1 MPMISGIGF
10 FYGYLFIIKEEKFCF
25 FCFFIMESGPESVSS
40 NNQSSVSSFISAQG
54 ASVSE
59 TKAATKTQE
68 TNATKAS
75 VSRWNFLASARSA
88 LVSLRDAIADKLSA
102 LTGSASKLEASA
114 PTATVNSANTYD
126 DAKRNFDQ
134 AKAGLQSAN
143 TLEDYESNMA
153 KLTTAL
159 QDMERLVG
167 SDPSHQAEINNIK
180 TALQA
185 EQEVI
190 NKLNQ
195 LVTIKNQNQ
204 TLIDAL
210 TTTDSPDQLP
220 AINSQLEINK
230 NVAEGVI
237 KDLQAQQPSLPSNYN
252 TVLTDAGNVITTSS
266 EKGRKLATALQT
278 IADAGNQSQAAVLQA
293 QQNNSPDNIAAS
305 QQIIDAAQ
313 AKITQLKQDNPEID
327 SSPIVVKA
335 EAQVTQAGKDIQ
347 TIKPSGSDIPIVGPS
362 GSSASAGS
370 AAGALKTSNT
380 SGRVSLLLD
389 DVDNETASIAMQ
401 GFRSMIEQFN
411 VNNPATAKEL
421 QAMNN
426 QLETMSEQIAG
437 AEGGLPAEIQ
447 AIKEA
452 LAQALKQPAADGL
465 ATALGQVAFA
475 AAKVGGGSAGTA
487 GTIQTNV
494 KQLYNAA
501 FASPSSSSYASVLS
515 EGYAAYKTLNSLYSE
530 SRSGVQSAINQTA
543 NPALSRTVSRSGIE
557 SQGRSTDTSRRAAEA
572 IVRDSRTLGD
582 VYSRLQ
588 VLDSLMG
595 AVASN
600 PQANQEEIMQKLTA
614 SISKAPQFGYPAV
627 QNSSDSLQKFAA
639 QLEKEFIAGEQNLAE
654 ARENAFRKQPAF
666 IQQVLVNIASL
677 FSGYLS

>member
-1 MPMISGIGF
+1 MAIYNKRRKVLF
-10 FYGYLFIIKEEKFCF
+10 FV
-25 FCFFIMESGPESVSS
+25 FFIMESGPESVSS
-40 NNQSSVSSFISAQG
+40 NNQNSVSSFISAQG

-59 TKAATKTQE
+59 TKASTKTQE
-68 TNATKAS
+68 TNATKSSS
-75 VSRWNFLASARSA
+75 VSRWNFLASAKSA
-88 LVSLRDAIADKLSA
+88 LVSLRDAIVDKLSV
-102 LTGSASKLEASA
+102 LTGSVSKLEASA
-114 PTATVNSANTYD
+114 PTATVNSASTYD
-126 DAKRNFDQ
+126 EAKGNFDQ
-134 AKAGLQSAN
+134 AKTGLESAN
-143 TLEDYESNMA
+143 TLADYETNMA
-153 KLTTAL
+153 NLTTAL
-159 QDMERLVG
+159 QDMERL
-167 SDPSHQAEINNIK
+167 DTNQSHQADIDNIK
-180 TALQA
+180 QALQ
-185 EQEVI
+185 EKQEVI
-190 NKLNQ
+190 DKLNQ
-195 LVTIKNQNQ
+195 LVTIKNQNN

-210 TTTDSPDQLP
+210 KTTDSVDQLP

-230 NVAEGVI
+230 NIADGVI
-237 KDLQAQQPSLPSNYN
+237 KDLQAQNLTNY
-252 TVLTDAGNVITTSS
+252 TAVLTDAERVITDSS
-266 EKGRKLATALQT
+266 NAGKKLANALQT
-278 IADAGNQSQAAVLQA
+278 IVDAGNQSQAAVLQA

-305 QQIIDAAQ
+305 KQIIDESK
-313 AKITQLKQDNPEID
+313 AKIEQLKQENPDIA
-327 SSPIVVKA
+327 SSPIVAKA
-335 EAQVTQAGKDIQ
+335 EAQVTQAEQDIQ
-347 TIKPSGSDIPIVGPS
+347 NIKPSGSDIPIVGPS
-362 GSSASAGS
+362 GSSVSAGS

-380 SGRVSLLLD
+380 SSGRISLLLD
-389 DVDNETASIAMQ
+389 DVDNEMASIAMQ

-421 QAMNN
+421 QAMSS
-426 QLETMSEQIAG
+426 QLETLSEQIAG

-452 LAQALKQPAADGL
+452 LAQALKQPTTDGL

-494 KQLYNAA
+494 KRLYNAA
-501 FASPSSSSYASVLS
+501 FASSSSSSYASVLS

-530 SRSGVQSAINQTA
+530 SRTGVQSAINQTA

-614 SISKAPQFGYPAV
+614 SITKAPQFGYPAV

-639 QLEKEFIAGEQNLAE
+639 QLEKEFVDGEQNLAE

>member
-1 MPMISGIGF
+1 
-10 FYGYLFIIKEEKFCF
+10 
-25 FCFFIMESGPESVSS
+25 MESGPESVSS

-59 TKAATKTQE
+59 TKASTKTQE
-68 TNATKAS
+68 TNAAKSS
-75 VSRWNFLASARSA
+75 VSRWNFLASAKSA
-88 LVSLRDAIADKLSA
+88 LVSLRDAIADKLSS
-102 LTGSASKLEASA
+102 LTRSASKLEASA
-114 PTATVNSANTYD
+114 PTVTVNSASTYD
-126 DAKRNFDQ
+126 DAKSNFEQ
-134 AKAGLQSAN
+134 AKTGLGSAT
-143 TLEDYESNMA
+143 TLEGYATNMA
-153 KLTTAL
+153 NLTTAL
-159 QDMERLVG
+159 QDMERL
-167 SDPSHQAEINNIK
+167 DATDQAHQDEINAIK
-180 TALQA
+180 QALQ
-185 EQEVI
+185 EKQEVI

-195 LVTIKNQNQ
+195 LVTIKNQNN

-210 TTTDSPDQLP
+210 KTTDSADQLP

-230 NVAEGVI
+230 NVADGVI
-237 KDLQAQQPSLPSNYN
+237 KELQAQQPSLTNYDA
-252 TVLTDAGNVITTSS
+252 VLTDARNVITDSS
-266 EKGRKLATALQT
+266 DKGKKLATALQT

-313 AKITQLKQDNPEID
+313 EKIAQLKQEHSDIAQ
-327 SSPIVVKA
+327 SPIVVKA
-335 EAQVTQAGKDIQ
+335 EAQVTKAGKDIQ

-494 KQLYNAA
+494 KRLYNAA
-501 FASPSSSSYASVLS
+501 FASPSSSSYASALS
-515 EGYAAYKTLNSLYSE
+515 EGYSAYKTLNSLYSE

-582 VYSRLQ
+582 VFSRLQ

-639 QLEKEFIAGEQNLAE
+639 QLEKEFVDGEQNLAE

>member
-59 TKAATKTQE
+59 TKASTKTQE
-68 TNATKAS
+68 TNAAKSS
-75 VSRWNFLASARSA
+75 VSRWNFLASAKSA
-88 LVSLRDAIADKLSA
+88 LVSLRDAIADKLSS
-102 LTGSASKLEASA
+102 LTRSASKLEASA
-114 PTATVNSANTYD
+114 PTTTVSSASSYD
-126 DAKRNFDQ
+126 DAKSNFDQ
-134 AKAGLQSAN
+134 AKNGLQSAT
-143 TLEDYESNMA
+143 TLAGYETNMA
-153 KLTTAL
+153 NLTTAL
-159 QDMERLVG
+159 QDMERLA
-167 SDPSHQAEINNIK
+167 STDDHRTAINNIK
-180 TALQA
+180 TALQTN
-185 EQEVI
+185 QEVI

-195 LVTIKNQNQ
+195 LVTIENQNQ

-210 TTTDSPDQLP
+210 KTTDSADQLP

-230 NVAEGVI
+230 NVADGVI
-237 KDLQAQQPSLPSNYN
+237 KELQQSLPNYN

-313 AKITQLKQDNPEID
+313 AKITQLKQENPEIA

-335 EAQVTQAGKDIQ
+335 EAQVTQAEQDIQ

-494 KQLYNAA
+494 KRLYNAA

-515 EGYAAYKTLNSLYSE
+515 EGYSAYKTLNSLYSE

>member
-1 MPMISGIGF
+1 
-10 FYGYLFIIKEEKFCF
+10 
-25 FCFFIMESGPESVSS
+25 MESGPESVSS

-59 TKAATKTQE
+59 TKASTKTQE
-68 TNATKAS
+68 TNAAKSS
-75 VSRWNFLASARSA
+75 VSRWNFLASAKSA
-88 LVSLRDAIADKLSA
+88 LVSLRDAIADKLSS
-102 LTGSASKLEASA
+102 LTRSASKLEASA
-114 PTATVNSANTYD
+114 PSATVNSASTYD
-126 DAKRNFDQ
+126 DAKINFDQ
-134 AKAGLQSAN
+134 AKAGLENAN
-143 TLEDYESNMA
+143 TLEGYESNMA

-159 QDMERLVG
+159 QDMERLDTD
-167 SDPSHQAEINNIK
+167 SSHQADIAHIK
-180 TALQA
+180 AALQA
-185 EQEVI
+185 KQDVI
-190 NKLNQ
+190 DKLNQ

-210 TTTDSPDQLP
+210 KTTDSADQLP

-230 NVAEGVI
+230 NVADGVI
-237 KDLQAQQPSLPSNYN
+237 KDLQAQQNLPSNYN

-305 QQIIDAAQ
+305 QQIIDASQ
-313 AKITQLKQDNPEID
+313 AKIEQLKQENPDITK
-327 SSPIVVKA
+327 SPIVAKA
-335 EAQVTQAGKDIQ
+335 QDQVTQAEQDIKD
-347 TIKPSGSDIPIVGPS
+347 IKPSGSDIPIVGPS

-494 KQLYNAA
+494 KRLYNAA
-501 FASPSSSSYASVLS
+501 FASPSSGSYASALS

-572 IVRDSRTLGD
+572 IVRDSQTLGD

>member
-59 TKAATKTQE
+59 TKASTKTQE
-68 TNATKAS
+68 TNAAKSS
-75 VSRWNFLASARSA
+75 VSRWNFLASAKSA
-88 LVSLRDAIADKLSA
+88 LVSLRDAIADKLSS

-114 PTATVNSANTYD
+114 PTVTVKSANTYD
-126 DAKRNFDQ
+126 EAKNNFDQ

-143 TLEDYESNMA
+143 TLADYATNMA
-153 KLTTAL
+153 NLTAAL
-159 QDMERLVG
+159 QDMERL
-167 SDPSHQAEINNIK
+167 DTNQAHQTDIANIK

-185 EQEVI
+185 NQEVI

-195 LVTIKNQNQ
+195 LVTIENQNQ

-210 TTTDSPDQLP
+210 KTTDSADQLP

-230 NVAEGVI
+230 NVADGVI
-237 KDLQAQQPSLPSNYN
+237 KELQQSLQQSSPNYDA
-252 TVLTDAGNVITTSS
+252 VLTNAGSVITTSS
-266 EKGRKLATALQT
+266 DNGRKLATDLQT

-313 AKITQLKQDNPEID
+313 AKITQLKQENPEIA
-327 SSPIVVKA
+327 SSPIVAKA

-452 LAQALKQPAADGL
+452 LAQALKQPEADGL

-494 KQLYNAA
+494 KRLYNAA

>member
-1 MPMISGIGF
+1 
-10 FYGYLFIIKEEKFCF
+10 
-25 FCFFIMESGPESVSS
+25 MESGPESVSS

-59 TKAATKTQE
+59 TKASTKTQE
-68 TNATKAS
+68 TNAAKSS
-75 VSRWNFLASARSA
+75 VSRWNFLASAKSA
-88 LVSLRDAIADKLSA
+88 LVSLRDAIADKLSS
-102 LTGSASKLEASA
+102 LTRSASKLEASA
-114 PTATVNSANTYD
+114 PTTTVSSASSYD
-126 DAKRNFDQ
+126 DAKSNFDQ
-134 AKAGLQSAN
+134 AKAGLESAN
-143 TLEDYESNMA
+143 TLADYETNMA
-153 KLTTAL
+153 NLTAAL
-159 QDMERLVG
+159 QDMERLG
-167 SDPSHQAEINNIK
+167 TTDPSHQTEIANIK
-180 TALQA
+180 QALQDKKD
-185 EQEVI
+185 VI
-190 NKLNQ
+190 DKLNQ

-210 TTTDSPDQLP
+210 TTTDSADQLP

-230 NVAEGVI
+230 NVADGVI
-237 KDLQAQQPSLPSNYN
+237 KDLKAQNLPNYDA
-252 TVLTDAGNVITTSS
+252 VLTNAESVITASS

-278 IADAGNQSQAAVLQA
+278 IADVGNQSQAAVLQA

-305 QQIIDAAQ
+305 KEIIDAAK
-313 AKITQLKQDNPEID
+313 AKIAQLKQENPDIS
-327 SSPIVVKA
+327 SSPIVAKA
-335 EAQVTQAGKDIQ
+335 EAQVTQAEQDIQ
-347 TIKPSGSDIPIVGPS
+347 NIKPSGSDIPIVGPS
-362 GSSASAGS
+362 GSAASAGS

-494 KQLYNAA
+494 KRLYNAA

-515 EGYAAYKTLNSLYSE
+515 DGYAAYKTLNSLYSE

>member
-59 TKAATKTQE
+59 TKASTKTQE
-68 TNATKAS
+68 TNAAKSS
-75 VSRWNFLASARSA
+75 VSRWNFLASAKSA
-88 LVSLRDAIADKLSA
+88 LVSLRDAIADKLSS

-114 PTATVNSANTYD
+114 PTVTVKSANTYD
-126 DAKRNFDQ
+126 EAKNNFDQ

-143 TLEDYESNMA
+143 TLADYATNMA
-153 KLTTAL
+153 NLTAAL
-159 QDMERLVG
+159 QDMERL
-167 SDPSHQAEINNIK
+167 DTNQAHQTDIANIK

-185 EQEVI
+185 NQEVI

-195 LVTIKNQNQ
+195 LVTIENQNQ

-210 TTTDSPDQLP
+210 KTTDSADQLP

-230 NVAEGVI
+230 NVADGVI
-237 KDLQAQQPSLPSNYN
+237 KELQQSLQQSSPNYDA
-252 TVLTDAGNVITTSS
+252 VLTNAGSVITTSS
-266 EKGRKLATALQT
+266 NDGRKLANALQT

-313 AKITQLKQDNPEID
+313 AKITQLKQENPEIA
-327 SSPIVVKA
+327 SSPIVAKA

-494 KQLYNAA
+494 KRLYNAA

-639 QLEKEFIAGEQNLAE
+639 QLEKEFMDGEQSLAE

>member
-1 MPMISGIGF
+1 
-10 FYGYLFIIKEEKFCF
+10 
-25 FCFFIMESGPESVSS
+25 MESGPESVSS
-40 NNQSSVSSFISAQG
+40 NNQNSVSSFISAQG

-59 TKAATKTQE
+59 TKASTKTQE
-68 TNATKAS
+68 TNATKSSS
-75 VSRWNFLASARSA
+75 VSRWNFLASAKSA
-88 LVSLRDAIADKLSA
+88 LVSLRDAIVDKLSV
-102 LTGSASKLEASA
+102 LTGSVSKLEASA
-114 PTATVNSANTYD
+114 PTATVNSASTYD
-126 DAKRNFDQ
+126 EAKRNFDQ
-134 AKAGLQSAN
+134 AKTGLESAN
-143 TLEDYESNMA
+143 TLADYETNMA
-153 KLTTAL
+153 NLTTAL
-159 QDMERLVG
+159 QDMERLG
-167 SDPSHQAEINNIK
+167 TDPSHQTEIDNIK
-180 TALQA
+180 QALQA
-185 EQEVI
+185 NQEVI

-195 LVTIKNQNQ
+195 LVTIKNQNN

-210 TTTDSPDQLP
+210 KTTDSVDQLP

-230 NVAEGVI
+230 NIADGVI
-237 KDLQAQQPSLPSNYN
+237 KDLQAQPNLTNYN
-252 TVLTDAGNVITTSS
+252 AVLTDAESVITDSS
-266 EKGRKLATALQT
+266 NAGKKLANALQT
-278 IADAGNQSQAAVLQA
+278 IVDAGNQSQAAVLQA

-305 QQIIDAAQ
+305 KQIIDESK
-313 AKITQLKQDNPEID
+313 AKIEQLKQENPDIA
-327 SSPIVVKA
+327 SSPIVAKA
-335 EAQVTQAGKDIQ
+335 EAQVTQAEQDIQ
-347 TIKPSGSDIPIVGPS
+347 NIKPSGSDIPIVGPS
-362 GSSASAGS
+362 GSSVSAGS

-380 SGRVSLLLD
+380 SSGRISLLLD
-389 DVDNETASIAMQ
+389 DVDNEMASIAMQ

-421 QAMNN
+421 QAMSN
-426 QLETMSEQIAG
+426 QLETLSEQIAG

-452 LAQALKQPAADGL
+452 LAQALKQPTTDGL

-494 KQLYNAA
+494 KRLYNAA
-501 FASPSSSSYASVLS
+501 FASSSSSSYASVLS

-530 SRSGVQSAINQTA
+530 SRTGVQSAINQTA

-614 SISKAPQFGYPAV
+614 SITKAPQFGYPAV

-639 QLEKEFIAGEQNLAE
+639 QLEKEFVDGEQNLAE

>member
-59 TKAATKTQE
+59 TKASTKTQE
-68 TNATKAS
+68 TNAAKSS
-75 VSRWNFLASARSA
+75 VSRWNFLASAKSA
-88 LVSLRDAIADKLSA
+88 LVSLRDAIADKLSS

-114 PTATVNSANTYD
+114 PTVTVKSANTYD
-126 DAKRNFDQ
+126 EAKNNFDQ

-143 TLEDYESNMA
+143 TLADYATNMA
-153 KLTTAL
+153 NLTAAL
-159 QDMERLVG
+159 QDMERL
-167 SDPSHQAEINNIK
+167 DTNQAHQTDIANIK

-185 EQEVI
+185 NQEVI

-195 LVTIKNQNQ
+195 LVTIENQNQ

-210 TTTDSPDQLP
+210 KTTDSADQLP

-230 NVAEGVI
+230 NVADGVI
-237 KDLQAQQPSLPSNYN
+237 KELQQSLQQSSPNYDA
-252 TVLTDAGNVITTSS
+252 VLTNAGSVITTSS
-266 EKGRKLATALQT
+266 DNGRKLATALQT

-313 AKITQLKQDNPEID
+313 AKITQLKQENPEIA
-327 SSPIVVKA
+327 SSPIVAKA

-452 LAQALKQPAADGL
+452 LAQALKQPEADGL

-494 KQLYNAA
+494 KRLYNAA

-639 QLEKEFIAGEQNLAE
+639 QLEKEFMDGEQSLAE

>member
-59 TKAATKTQE
+59 TKASTKTQE
-68 TNATKAS
+68 TNAAKSS
-75 VSRWNFLASARSA
+75 VSRWNFLASAKSA
-88 LVSLRDAIADKLSA
+88 LISLRDAIADKLSS

-114 PTATVNSANTYD
+114 PTTTVSSASSYD
-126 DAKRNFDQ
+126 DAKSNFDQ

-143 TLEDYESNMA
+143 TLADYESNMA

-159 QDMERLVG
+159 QDMERLA
-167 SDPSHQAEINNIK
+167 STDDHRTAINNIK
-180 TALQA
+180 TALQTN
-185 EQEVI
+185 QEVI

-195 LVTIKNQNQ
+195 LVTIENQNQ

-210 TTTDSPDQLP
+210 TTTDSADQLP

-237 KDLQAQQPSLPSNYN
+237 KELQAQQPSLPSNYN

-305 QQIIDAAQ
+305 QQIINESK
-313 AKITQLKQDNPEID
+313 AKIEQLKQENPDIAQ
-327 SSPIVVKA
+327 SPIVAKA
-335 EAQVTQAGKDIQ
+335 QAQVTQAGEDIKD
-347 TIKPSGSDIPIVGPS
+347 IKPSGSDIPIVGPS

-494 KQLYNAA
+494 KRLYNAA
-501 FASPSSSSYASVLS
+501 FASPSSGSYASVLS

-639 QLEKEFIAGEQNLAE
+639 QLEKEFMDGEQNLAE

>member
-1 MPMISGIGF
+1 MISGIGF

-59 TKAATKTQE
+59 TKASTKTQE
-68 TNATKAS
+68 TNAAKSS
-75 VSRWNFLASARSA
+75 VSRWNFLASAKSA
-88 LVSLRDAIADKLSA
+88 LVSLRDAIADKLSS
-102 LTGSASKLEASA
+102 LTRSASKLEASA
-114 PTATVNSANTYD
+114 PSATVSSASTYD
-126 DAKRNFDQ
+126 DAKINFDQ

-143 TLEDYESNMA
+143 TLEGYETNMA
-153 KLTTAL
+153 NLTTAL
-159 QDMERLVG
+159 QDMERL
-167 SDPSHQAEINNIK
+167 DTDQSHQPEIANIK
-180 TALQA
+180 QALQDKKD
-185 EQEVI
+185 VI
-190 NKLNQ
+190 DKLNQ
-195 LVTIKNQNQ
+195 LVTIKNQNN

-210 TTTDSPDQLP
+210 KTTDSADQLP

-230 NVAEGVI
+230 NVAAGVI
-237 KDLQAQQPSLPSNYN
+237 KDLQAQNLNYDA
-252 TVLTDAGNVITTSS
+252 VLTNAEQVITDSS
-266 EKGRKLATALQT
+266 DKGRKLANALQT
-278 IADAGNQSQAAVLQA
+278 IADVGNQSQAAVLQA

-305 QQIIDAAQ
+305 KEIIDAAK
-313 AKITQLKQDNPEID
+313 AKIAQLKQENPDIS
-327 SSPIVVKA
+327 SSPIVAKA
-335 EAQVTQAGKDIQ
+335 EAQVTQAEQDIQ
-347 TIKPSGSDIPIVGPS
+347 NIKPSGSDIPIVGPS

-370 AAGALKTSNT
+370 AAGALKTSST

-452 LAQALKQPAADGL
+452 LAQALKQPATDGL

-494 KQLYNAA
+494 KRLYNAA

>member
-25 FCFFIMESGPESVSS
+25 FYFFIMESGPESVSS

-59 TKAATKTQE
+59 TKASTKTQE
-68 TNATKAS
+68 TNAAKSS
-75 VSRWNFLASARSA
+75 VSRWNFLASAKSA
-88 LVSLRDAIADKLSA
+88 LVSLRDAIADKLSG

-114 PTATVNSANTYD
+114 PSATVNSASTYD

-134 AKAGLQSAN
+134 AKAGLENAN
-143 TLEDYESNMA
+143 TLEGYESNMA

-159 QDMERLVG
+159 QDMERLDTD
-167 SDPSHQAEINNIK
+167 SSHQTELDAIK
-180 TALQA
+180 QALQA
-185 EQEVI
+185 KQDVI
-190 NKLNQ
+190 DKLNQ

-230 NVAEGVI
+230 NVADGVI
-237 KDLQAQQPSLPSNYN
+237 KDLKAQNLPNYDA
-252 TVLTDAGNVITTSS
+252 VLTNAESVITASS

-305 QQIIDAAQ
+305 QQIINDSK
-313 AKITQLKQDNPEID
+313 AKIDQLKQDNPDITK
-327 SSPIVVKA
+327 SPIVDKA
-335 EAQVTQAGKDIQ
+335 QAQVTQAGEDIQ

-426 QLETMSEQIAG
+426 QLETMSEQIVG

-494 KQLYNAA
+494 KRLYNAA
-501 FASPSSSSYASVLS
+501 FASPSSSSYASALS

-572 IVRDSRTLGD
+572 IVRDSQTLGD

-639 QLEKEFIAGEQNLAE
+639 QLEKEFMDGEQSLAE

>member
-1 MPMISGIGF
+1 
-10 FYGYLFIIKEEKFCF
+10 
-25 FCFFIMESGPESVSS
+25 MESGPESVSS

-102 LTGSASKLEASA
+102 LTRSASKLEASA
-114 PTATVNSANTYD
+114 PTTTVNSANTYD
-126 DAKRNFDQ
+126 DAKSNFDQ
-134 AKAGLQSAN
+134 AKNGLQSAT
-143 TLEDYESNMA
+143 TLEGYETNMA
-153 KLTTAL
+153 NLTTAL
-159 QDMERLVG
+159 QDMERLVD
-167 SDPSHQAEINNIK
+167 SSHQTELDAIK
-180 TALQA
+180 QALQDKKD
-185 EQEVI
+185 VI
-190 NKLNQ
+190 DKLNQ

-210 TTTDSPDQLP
+210 TTTDSADQLP

-230 NVAEGVI
+230 NVADGVI
-237 KDLQAQQPSLPSNYN
+237 KELQQSLQQSVPNYDA
-252 TVLTDAGNVITTSS
+252 VLTNAGSVITTSS

-305 QQIIDAAQ
+305 QQIINESK
-313 AKITQLKQDNPEID
+313 AKIEQLKQDNPEID
-327 SSPIVVKA
+327 SSPIVAKA
-335 EAQVTQAGKDIQ
+335 KDQVTQAEQDIQ
-347 TIKPSGSDIPIVGPS
+347 EIKPSGSDIPIVGPS

-370 AAGALKTSNT
+370 AAGALKTSST

-494 KQLYNAA
+494 KRLYNAA

-515 EGYAAYKTLNSLYSE
+515 DGYAAYKTLNSLYSE
-530 SRSGVQSAINQTA
+530 SRTGVQSAINQTA

-572 IVRDSRTLGD
+572 IVRDSQTLGD

-639 QLEKEFIAGEQNLAE
+639 QLEKEFMDGEQSLAE

>member
-59 TKAATKTQE
+59 TKASTKTQE
-68 TNATKAS
+68 TNAAKSS
-75 VSRWNFLASARSA
+75 VSRWNFLASAKSA
-88 LVSLRDAIADKLSA
+88 LVSLRDAIADKLSS

-114 PTATVNSANTYD
+114 PSATVNSARTYD
-126 DAKRNFDQ
+126 EAKGNFDQ
-134 AKAGLQSAN
+134 AKNGLRSAN
-143 TLEDYESNMA
+143 TLEDYETKMA
-153 KLTTAL
+153 NLTAAL
-159 QDMERLVG
+159 QDMERLAG
-167 SDPSHQAEINNIK
+167 TDQSHLTEINNIK
-180 TALQA
+180 QALQA

-230 NVAEGVI
+230 NVADGVI
-237 KDLQAQQPSLPSNYN
+237 KDLKAQNLPNYDA
-252 TVLTDAGNVITTSS
+252 VLTNAESVITASS

-305 QQIIDAAQ
+305 QQIIDASQ
-313 AKITQLKQDNPEID
+313 AKIDKLKQENPEID
-327 SSPIVVKA
+327 SSPIVAKA
-335 EAQVTQAGKDIQ
+335 QAQVTQAGKDIQ

-494 KQLYNAA
+494 KRLYNAA
-501 FASPSSSSYASVLS
+501 FASPSSSSYASALS

-572 IVRDSRTLGD
+572 IVRDSQTLGD

-654 ARENAFRKQPAF
+654 ARENAFRRQPAF

>member
-1 MPMISGIGF
+1 MISGIGF

-59 TKAATKTQE
+59 TKASTKTQE
-68 TNATKAS
+68 TNAAKSS
-75 VSRWNFLASARSA
+75 VSRWNFLASAKSA
-88 LVSLRDAIADKLSA
+88 LVSLRDAIADKLSS
-102 LTGSASKLEASA
+102 LTRSASKLEASA
-114 PTATVNSANTYD
+114 PTTTVNSASTYD

-143 TLEDYESNMA
+143 TLADYATNMA
-153 KLTTAL
+153 NLTTAL
-159 QDMERLVG
+159 QDMERL
-167 SDPSHQAEINNIK
+167 DATNPSHQPEINAIK
-180 TALQA
+180 AALQA
-185 EQEVI
+185 NQEVI

-210 TTTDSPDQLP
+210 TTTDSADQLP

-230 NVAEGVI
+230 NVADGVI
-237 KDLQAQQPSLPSNYN
+237 KDLKAQLNSTYDA
-252 TVLTDAGNVITTSS
+252 VLTNAESVITASS

-305 QQIIDAAQ
+305 QQIINESK
-313 AKITQLKQDNPEID
+313 AKIEQLKQEHPDIAQ
-327 SSPIVVKA
+327 SPIVAKA
-335 EAQVTQAGKDIQ
+335 KDQVTQAEQDIKD
-347 TIKPSGSDIPIVGPS
+347 IKPSGSDIPIVGPS

-494 KQLYNAA
+494 KRLYNAA

-572 IVRDSRTLGD
+572 IVRDSQTLGD

-639 QLEKEFIAGEQNLAE
+639 QLEKEFMDGEQSLAE

>member
-1 MPMISGIGF
+1 
-10 FYGYLFIIKEEKFCF
+10 
-25 FCFFIMESGPESVSS
+25 MESGPESVSS

-59 TKAATKTQE
+59 TKASTKTQE
-68 TNATKAS
+68 TNAAKSS
-75 VSRWNFLASARSA
+75 VSRWNFLASAKSA
-88 LVSLRDAIADKLSA
+88 LVSLRDAIADKLSS
-102 LTGSASKLEASA
+102 LTRSASKLEASA
-114 PTATVNSANTYD
+114 PTTTVSSANTYD
-126 DAKRNFDQ
+126 DAKINFDQ
-134 AKAGLQSAN
+134 AKNGLQSAT
-143 TLEDYESNMA
+143 TLADYESNMA
-153 KLTTAL
+153 NLTAAL
-159 QDMERLVG
+159 QDMERLVD
-167 SDPSHQAEINNIK
+167 SSHQTELDAIK
-180 TALQA
+180 QALQDKKD
-185 EQEVI
+185 VI
-190 NKLNQ
+190 DKLNQ

-210 TTTDSPDQLP
+210 KTTDSPDQLP

-237 KDLQAQQPSLPSNYN
+237 KDLKAQNLTYDA
-252 TVLTDAGNVITTSS
+252 VLTNAESVITDSS
-266 EKGRKLATALQT
+266 DKGRKLANALQT

-305 QQIIDAAQ
+305 QQIINESK
-313 AKITQLKQDNPEID
+313 AKIEQLKQEHPDIAQ
-327 SSPIVVKA
+327 SPIVAKA
-335 EAQVTQAGKDIQ
+335 KDQVTQAEQDIQ

-370 AAGALKTSNT
+370 AAGALKTSST

-494 KQLYNAA
+494 KRLYNAA

-639 QLEKEFIAGEQNLAE
+639 QLEKEFMDGEQSLAE

>member
-1 MPMISGIGF
+1 
-10 FYGYLFIIKEEKFCF
+10 
-25 FCFFIMESGPESVSS
+25 MESGPESVSS

-59 TKAATKTQE
+59 TKASTKTQE
-68 TNATKAS
+68 TNAAKSS
-75 VSRWNFLASARSA
+75 VSRWNFLASAKSA
-88 LVSLRDAIADKLSA
+88 LISLRDAIADKLSS

-114 PTATVNSANTYD
+114 PAVTVKSANTYD
-126 DAKRNFDQ
+126 EAKNNFDQ
-134 AKAGLQSAN
+134 AKSGLENAT
-143 TLEDYESNMA
+143 TLADYESNMA

-159 QDMERLVG
+159 QDMERLG
-167 SDPSHQAEINNIK
+167 TDPSHQTDIANIK

-185 EQEVI
+185 KQEVI

-195 LVTIKNQNQ
+195 LVTIENQNQ

-210 TTTDSPDQLP
+210 KTTDSADQLP

-237 KDLQAQQPSLPSNYN
+237 KELQQSLQQSSPNYDA
-252 TVLTDAGNVITTSS
+252 VLTNAGSVITTSS
-266 EKGRKLATALQT
+266 DNGRKLANALQT

-313 AKITQLKQDNPEID
+313 AKITQLKQEHQEIA

-494 KQLYNAA
+494 KRLYNAA

-515 EGYAAYKTLNSLYSE
+515 DGYAAYKTLNSLYSE

-639 QLEKEFIAGEQNLAE
+639 QLEKEFMDGEQSLAE

>member
-59 TKAATKTQE
+59 TKASTKTQE
-68 TNATKAS
+68 TNAAKSS
-75 VSRWNFLASARSA
+75 VSRWNFLASAKSA
-88 LVSLRDAIADKLSA
+88 LVSLRDAIADKLSS

-114 PTATVNSANTYD
+114 PTETVKSANTYD
-126 DAKRNFDQ
+126 EAKNNFDQ

-143 TLEDYESNMA
+143 TLADYATNMA
-153 KLTTAL
+153 NLTAAL
-159 QDMERLVG
+159 QDMERL
-167 SDPSHQAEINNIK
+167 DTNQAHQTDIANIK

-185 EQEVI
+185 NQEVI

-195 LVTIKNQNQ
+195 LVTIENQNQ

-210 TTTDSPDQLP
+210 KTTDSADQLP

-230 NVAEGVI
+230 NVADGVI
-237 KDLQAQQPSLPSNYN
+237 KELQQSLQQSSPNYDA
-252 TVLTDAGNVITTSS
+252 VLTNAGSVITTSS
-266 EKGRKLATALQT
+266 NDGRKLANALQT

-313 AKITQLKQDNPEID
+313 AKIDQLEQENPDITK
-327 SSPIVVKA
+327 SPIVAKA
-335 EAQVTQAGKDIQ
+335 KDQVTQAEQDIKD
-347 TIKPSGSDIPIVGPS
+347 IKPSGSDIPIVGPS

-494 KQLYNAA
+494 KRLYNAA

-515 EGYAAYKTLNSLYSE
+515 DGYAAYKTLNSLYSE

-639 QLEKEFIAGEQNLAE
+639 QLEKEFMDGEQSLAE

>member
-1 MPMISGIGF
+1 
-10 FYGYLFIIKEEKFCF
+10 
-25 FCFFIMESGPESVSS
+25 MESGPESVSS

-59 TKAATKTQE
+59 TKASTKTQE
-68 TNATKAS
+68 TNAAKSS
-75 VSRWNFLASARSA
+75 VSRWNFLASAKSA
-88 LVSLRDAIADKLSA
+88 LVSLRDAIADKLSS
-102 LTGSASKLEASA
+102 LTRSASKLEASA
-114 PTATVNSANTYD
+114 PTTTVNSASTYD

-134 AKAGLQSAN
+134 AKAGLGSAT
-143 TLEDYESNMA
+143 TLEGYETNMA
-153 KLTTAL
+153 NLTTAL
-159 QDMERLVG
+159 QDMERLV
-167 SDPSHQAEINNIK
+167 DPSHQTELDAIK
-180 TALQA
+180 QALQDKKD
-185 EQEVI
+185 VI
-190 NKLNQ
+190 DKLNQ

-210 TTTDSPDQLP
+210 KTTDSADQLP

-230 NVAEGVI
+230 NVADGVI
-237 KDLQAQQPSLPSNYN
+237 KELQQSLQQSVPNYDA
-252 TVLTDAGNVITTSS
+252 VLTNAESVITASS

-305 QQIIDAAQ
+305 QQIINESK
-313 AKITQLKQDNPEID
+313 AKIDQLEQEHPDVAQ
-327 SSPIVVKA
+327 SPIVAKA
-335 EAQVTQAGKDIQ
+335 KSQVTQAEQDIQ
-347 TIKPSGSDIPIVGPS
+347 EIKPSGSDIPIVGPS

-494 KQLYNAA
+494 KRLYNAA
-501 FASPSSSSYASVLS
+501 FASPSSSSYASALS

-639 QLEKEFIAGEQNLAE
+639 QLEKEFMDGEQSLAE

>member
-59 TKAATKTQE
+59 TKASTKTQE
-68 TNATKAS
+68 TNAAKSS
-75 VSRWNFLASARSA
+75 VSRWNFLASAKSA
-88 LVSLRDAIADKLSA
+88 LVSLRDAIADKLSS

-114 PTATVNSANTYD
+114 PTVTVKSANTYD
-126 DAKRNFDQ
+126 EAKNNFDQ

-143 TLEDYESNMA
+143 TLADYATNMA
-153 KLTTAL
+153 NLTAAL
-159 QDMERLVG
+159 QDMERL
-167 SDPSHQAEINNIK
+167 DTNQAHQTDIANIK

-185 EQEVI
+185 NQEVI

-195 LVTIKNQNQ
+195 LVTIENQNQ

-210 TTTDSPDQLP
+210 KTTDSADQLP

-230 NVAEGVI
+230 NVADGVI
-237 KDLQAQQPSLPSNYN
+237 KELQQSLQQSSPNYDA
-252 TVLTDAGNVITTSS
+252 VLTNAGSVITTSS
-266 EKGRKLATALQT
+266 DNGRKLATALQT

-313 AKITQLKQDNPEID
+313 AKITQLKQENPEIA
-327 SSPIVVKA
+327 SSPIVAKA

-452 LAQALKQPAADGL
+452 LAQALKQPEADGL

-494 KQLYNAA
+494 KRLYNAA

>member
-59 TKAATKTQE
+59 TKASTKTQE
-68 TNATKAS
+68 TNAAKSS
-75 VSRWNFLASARSA
+75 VSRWNFLASAKSA
-88 LVSLRDAIADKLSA
+88 LVSLRDAIADKLSV
-102 LTGSASKLEASA
+102 LTGSTSKLEASA
-114 PTATVNSANTYD
+114 PAVTVNSARTYD
-126 DAKRNFDQ
+126 EAKGNFDQ
-134 AKAGLQSAN
+134 AESGLRSAD

-159 QDMERLVG
+159 QDMERLDTD
-167 SDPSHQAEINNIK
+167 SSHQADIANIK
-180 TALQA
+180 AALQA
-185 EQEVI
+185 NQEVI

-195 LVTIKNQNQ
+195 LVTIKNQNN

-210 TTTDSPDQLP
+210 KTTDSADQLP

-230 NVAEGVI
+230 NVADGVI
-237 KDLQAQQPSLPSNYN
+237 KELQAQNLAYDA
-252 TVLTDAGNVITTSS
+252 VLTNAGSVIKDSS

-305 QQIIDAAQ
+305 QQIINESK
-313 AKITQLKQDNPEID
+313 AKIEQLKQENPDID
-327 SSPIVVKA
+327 SSPIVAKA
-335 EAQVTQAGKDIQ
+335 KDQVTQAEQDIQ
-347 TIKPSGSDIPIVGPS
+347 DIKPSGSDIPIVGPS

-494 KQLYNAA
+494 KRLYNAA

-639 QLEKEFIAGEQNLAE
+639 QLEKEFMDGEQNLAE

>member
-59 TKAATKTQE
+59 TKASTKTQE
-68 TNATKAS
+68 TNAAKSS
-75 VSRWNFLASARSA
+75 VSRWNFLASAKSA
-88 LVSLRDAIADKLSA
+88 LVSLRDAIADKLSS
-102 LTGSASKLEASA
+102 LTRSASKLEASA
-114 PTATVNSANTYD
+114 PTTTVNSANTYA
-126 DAKRNFDQ
+126 DAKNNFDQ
-134 AKAGLQSAN
+134 AKAGLESAT
-143 TLEDYESNMA
+143 TLAGYESNMA
-153 KLTTAL
+153 NLTAAL
-159 QDMERLVG
+159 QDMERLVD
-167 SDPSHQAEINNIK
+167 SSHQTELDTIK
-180 TALQA
+180 QALQDKKD
-185 EQEVI
+185 VI
-190 NKLNQ
+190 DKLNQ
-195 LVTIKNQNQ
+195 LVTIKNQNN

-210 TTTDSPDQLP
+210 KTTDSPDQLP

-230 NVAEGVI
+230 NVADGVI
-237 KDLQAQQPSLPSNYN
+237 KDLKAQNLTNPNY
-252 TVLTDAGNVITTSS
+252 TAVLTDAESVITDSS

-305 QQIIDAAQ
+305 QQIINESK
-313 AKITQLKQDNPEID
+313 AKIEQLKQEHPDIAQ
-327 SSPIVVKA
+327 SPIVAKA
-335 EAQVTQAGKDIQ
+335 KDQVTQAEQDIKD
-347 TIKPSGSDIPIVGPS
+347 IKPSGSDIPIVGPS

-494 KQLYNAA
+494 KRLYNAA

-639 QLEKEFIAGEQNLAE
+639 QLEKEFMDGEQNLAE

>member
-1 MPMISGIGF
+1 
-10 FYGYLFIIKEEKFCF
+10 
-25 FCFFIMESGPESVSS
+25 MESGPESVSS

-59 TKAATKTQE
+59 TKASTKTQE
-68 TNATKAS
+68 TNAAKSS
-75 VSRWNFLASARSA
+75 VSRWNFLASAKSA
-88 LVSLRDAIADKLSA
+88 LISLRDAIADKLSS

-114 PTATVNSANTYD
+114 PAVTVNSASTYD
-126 DAKRNFDQ
+126 DAKSNFDQ

-143 TLEDYESNMA
+143 TLADYESNMA
-153 KLTTAL
+153 NLTAAL
-159 QDMERLVG
+159 QDMERLA
-167 SDPSHQAEINNIK
+167 STDDHRTAINNIK
-180 TALQA
+180 TALQTN
-185 EQEVI
+185 QEVI

-210 TTTDSPDQLP
+210 TTTDSADQLP

-230 NVAEGVI
+230 NVADGVI
-237 KDLQAQQPSLPSNYN
+237 KELQAQQPSLNYDA
-252 TVLTDAGNVITTSS
+252 VLTDAGNVITTSS
-266 EKGRKLATALQT
+266 DKGRKLANALQT

-305 QQIIDAAQ
+305 QQIIDAAK
-313 AKITQLKQDNPEID
+313 AKIEQLKQENPDIA

-335 EAQVTQAGKDIQ
+335 EAQVTQAGQDIQ
-347 TIKPSGSDIPIVGPS
+347 NIKPSGSDIPIVGPS
-362 GSSASAGS
+362 GSAASAGS

-426 QLETMSEQIAG
+426 QLETLSEQIAG

-494 KQLYNAA
+494 KRLYNAA

-530 SRSGVQSAINQTA
+530 SRTGVQSAINQTA

-572 IVRDSRTLGD
+572 IVRDSQTLGD

-639 QLEKEFIAGEQNLAE
+639 QLEKEFMDGEQSLAE

>member
-1 MPMISGIGF
+1 MAIYNKRRKVLF
-10 FYGYLFIIKEEKFCF
+10 FV
-25 FCFFIMESGPESVSS
+25 FFIMESGPESVSS
-40 NNQSSVSSFISAQG
+40 NNQNSVSSFISAQG

-59 TKAATKTQE
+59 TKASTKTQE
-68 TNATKAS
+68 TNATKSSS
-75 VSRWNFLASARSA
+75 VSRWNFLASAKSA
-88 LVSLRDAIADKLSA
+88 LVSLRDAIVDKLSV
-102 LTGSASKLEASA
+102 LTGSVSKLEASA

-126 DAKRNFDQ
+126 EAKRNFDQ
-134 AKAGLQSAN
+134 AKTGLESAN
-143 TLEDYESNMA
+143 TLADYETNMA
-153 KLTTAL
+153 NLTTAL
-159 QDMERLVG
+159 QDMERL
-167 SDPSHQAEINNIK
+167 DTNQSHQADIDNIK
-180 TALQA
+180 QALQA
-185 EQEVI
+185 KQEVI
-190 NKLNQ
+190 DKLNQ
-195 LVTIKNQNQ
+195 LVTIKNQNN

-210 TTTDSPDQLP
+210 KTTDSVDQLP

-230 NVAEGVI
+230 NIADGVI
-237 KDLQAQQPSLPSNYN
+237 KDLQAQNLTNY
-252 TVLTDAGNVITTSS
+252 TAVLTDAERVITDSS
-266 EKGRKLATALQT
+266 NEGKKLANALQT
-278 IADAGNQSQAAVLQA
+278 IVDAGNQSQAAVLQA

-305 QQIIDAAQ
+305 KQIIDESK
-313 AKITQLKQDNPEID
+313 AKIEQLKQENPDIT
-327 SSPIVVKA
+327 SSPIVAKA
-335 EAQVTQAGKDIQ
+335 EAQVTQAEQDIQ
-347 TIKPSGSDIPIVGPS
+347 NIKPSGSDIPIVGPS
-362 GSSASAGS
+362 GSSVSAGS

-380 SGRVSLLLD
+380 SSGRISLLLD
-389 DVDNETASIAMQ
+389 DVDNEMASIAMQ

-421 QAMNN
+421 QAMSN
-426 QLETMSEQIAG
+426 QLETLSEQIAG

-452 LAQALKQPAADGL
+452 LAQALKQPTTDGL

-494 KQLYNAA
+494 KRLYNAA
-501 FASPSSSSYASVLS
+501 FASSSSSSYASVLS

-530 SRSGVQSAINQTA
+530 SRTGVQSAINQTA

-614 SISKAPQFGYPAV
+614 SITKAPQFGYPAV

-639 QLEKEFIAGEQNLAE
+639 QLEKEFVDGEQNLAE

>member
-1 MPMISGIGF
+1 MAIYNKRRKVLF
-10 FYGYLFIIKEEKFCF
+10 FV
-25 FCFFIMESGPESVSS
+25 FFIMESGPESVSS
-40 NNQSSVSSFISAQG
+40 NNQNSVSSFISAQG

-59 TKAATKTQE
+59 TKASTKTQE
-68 TNATKAS
+68 TNATKSSS
-75 VSRWNFLASARSA
+75 VSRWNFLASAKSA
-88 LVSLRDAIADKLSA
+88 LVSLRDAIVDKLSV
-102 LTGSASKLEASA
+102 LTGSVSKLEASA
-114 PTATVNSANTYD
+114 PTATVNSASTYD
-126 DAKRNFDQ
+126 EAKGNFDQ
-134 AKAGLQSAN
+134 AKTGLESAN
-143 TLEDYESNMA
+143 TLADYETNMA
-153 KLTTAL
+153 NLTTAL
-159 QDMERLVG
+159 QDMERL
-167 SDPSHQAEINNIK
+167 DTNQSHQTEINNIK
-180 TALQA
+180 QALQ
-185 EQEVI
+185 EKQEVI
-190 NKLNQ
+190 DKLNQ
-195 LVTIKNQNQ
+195 LVTIKNQNN

-210 TTTDSPDQLP
+210 KTTDSVDQLP

-230 NVAEGVI
+230 NIADGVI
-237 KDLQAQQPSLPSNYN
+237 KDLQAQPNLTNYN
-252 TVLTDAGNVITTSS
+252 AVLTDAESVITVSS
-266 EKGRKLATALQT
+266 NEGKKLANALQT
-278 IADAGNQSQAAVLQA
+278 IVDAGNQSQAAVLQA

-305 QQIIDAAQ
+305 KQIIDESK
-313 AKITQLKQDNPEID
+313 AKIEQLKQENPDIT
-327 SSPIVVKA
+327 SSPIVAKA
-335 EAQVTQAGKDIQ
+335 EAQVTQAEQDIQ
-347 TIKPSGSDIPIVGPS
+347 NIKPSGSDIPIVGPS
-362 GSSASAGS
+362 GSSVSAGS

-380 SGRVSLLLD
+380 SSGRISLLLD
-389 DVDNETASIAMQ
+389 DVDNEMASIAMQ

-421 QAMNN
+421 QAMSN
-426 QLETMSEQIAG
+426 QLETLSEQIAG

-452 LAQALKQPAADGL
+452 LAQALKQPTTDGL

-494 KQLYNAA
+494 KRLYNAA
-501 FASPSSSSYASVLS
+501 FASSSSSSYASVLS

-530 SRSGVQSAINQTA
+530 SRTGVQSAINQTA

-614 SISKAPQFGYPAV
+614 SITKAPQFGYPAV

-639 QLEKEFIAGEQNLAE
+639 QLEKEFVDGEQNLAE

>member
-59 TKAATKTQE
+59 TKASTKTQE
-68 TNATKAS
+68 TNAAKSS
-75 VSRWNFLASARSA
+75 VSRWNFLASAKSA
-88 LVSLRDAIADKLSA
+88 LVSLRDAIADKLSS
-102 LTGSASKLEASA
+102 LTRSASKLEASA
-114 PTATVNSANTYD
+114 PTATVQSASSYD
-126 DAKRNFDQ
+126 DAKINFDQ
-134 AKAGLQSAN
+134 AKAGLGSAT
-143 TLEDYESNMA
+143 TLEGYETNMA
-153 KLTTAL
+153 NLTTAL
-159 QDMERLVG
+159 QDMERLG
-167 SDPSHQAEINNIK
+167 ATDPAHQAEIDAIK
-180 TALQA
+180 QALQDKKD
-185 EQEVI
+185 VI
-190 NKLNQ
+190 DKLNQ

-210 TTTDSPDQLP
+210 TTTDSADQLP

-230 NVAEGVI
+230 NVADGVI
-237 KDLQAQQPSLPSNYN
+237 KELQAQQPSLTNYDA
-252 TVLTDAGNVITTSS
+252 VLTDAGNVITTSS
-266 EKGRKLATALQT
+266 DKGRKLATALQT

-305 QQIIDAAQ
+305 QQIINESK
-313 AKITQLKQDNPEID
+313 AKIEQLKQDNPEID
-327 SSPIVVKA
+327 SSPIVAKA
-335 EAQVTQAGKDIQ
+335 KDQVTQAEQDIQ
-347 TIKPSGSDIPIVGPS
+347 EIKPSGSDIPIVGPS

-494 KQLYNAA
+494 KRLYNAA

-515 EGYAAYKTLNSLYSE
+515 EGYAAYKSLNSLYSE

-639 QLEKEFIAGEQNLAE
+639 QLEKEFIDGEQNLAE

>member
-59 TKAATKTQE
+59 TKASTKTQE
-68 TNATKAS
+68 TNAAKSS
-75 VSRWNFLASARSA
+75 VSRWNFLASAKSA
-88 LVSLRDAIADKLSA
+88 LVSLRDAIADKLSS
-102 LTGSASKLEASA
+102 LTRSASKLEASA
-114 PTATVNSANTYD
+114 PTTTVKSANTYD
-126 DAKRNFDQ
+126 DAKINFDQ
-134 AKAGLQSAN
+134 AKNGLRSAN

-159 QDMERLVG
+159 QDMERLDTD
-167 SDPSHQAEINNIK
+167 SSHQADIANIK
-180 TALQA
+180 AALQA
-185 EQEVI
+185 NQEVI

-237 KDLQAQQPSLPSNYN
+237 KELQAQLNSTYDA
-252 TVLTDAGNVITTSS
+252 VLTNAGSVITTSS
-266 EKGRKLATALQT
+266 NDGRKLANALQT

-313 AKITQLKQDNPEID
+313 AKIDQLEQENPDITK
-327 SSPIVVKA
+327 SPIVAKA
-335 EAQVTQAGKDIQ
+335 KDQVTQAEQDIKD
-347 TIKPSGSDIPIVGPS
+347 IKPSGSDIPIVGPS

-494 KQLYNAA
+494 KRLYNAA

-515 EGYAAYKTLNSLYSE
+515 DGYAAYKTLNSLYSE

-639 QLEKEFIAGEQNLAE
+639 QLEKEFMDGEQSLAE

>member
-1 MPMISGIGF
+1 
-10 FYGYLFIIKEEKFCF
+10 
-25 FCFFIMESGPESVSS
+25 MESGPESVSS

-59 TKAATKTQE
+59 TKASTKTQE
-68 TNATKAS
+68 TNAAKSS
-75 VSRWNFLASARSA
+75 VSRWNFLASAKSA
-88 LVSLRDAIADKLSA
+88 LISLRDAIADKLSG

-114 PTATVNSANTYD
+114 PTVTVKSANTYEE
-126 DAKRNFDQ
+126 AERNFDQ
-134 AKAGLQSAN
+134 AKNGLRSAN
-143 TLEDYESNMA
+143 TLEDYETNMA
-153 KLTTAL
+153 NLTTAL
-159 QDMERLVG
+159 QDMERL
-167 SDPSHQAEINNIK
+167 DTNQAHLTEINNIK
-180 TALQA
+180 TALQDKKD
-185 EQEVI
+185 VI
-190 NKLNQ
+190 DKLNQ

-210 TTTDSPDQLP
+210 KTTDSPDQLP

-230 NVAEGVI
+230 NVADGVI
-237 KDLQAQQPSLPSNYN
+237 KELQQAQPNLTGNY
-252 TVLTDAGNVITTSS
+252 TAVLTDAGNVITDSS

-305 QQIIDAAQ
+305 QQIINESK
-313 AKITQLKQDNPEID
+313 AKIDKLKQDNPGID

-335 EAQVTQAGKDIQ
+335 EAQVTQAEQDIKD
-347 TIKPSGSDIPIVGPS
+347 IKPSGSDIPIVGPS

-452 LAQALKQPAADGL
+452 LAQALKQPATDGL

-494 KQLYNAA
+494 KRLYNAA

-543 NPALSRTVSRSGIE
+543 NPALSRTVPRSGIE

-639 QLEKEFIAGEQNLAE
+639 QLEKEFVDGEQNLAE

>member
-1 MPMISGIGF
+1 
-10 FYGYLFIIKEEKFCF
+10 
-25 FCFFIMESGPESVSS
+25 MESGPESVSS

-59 TKAATKTQE
+59 TKASTKTQE
-68 TNATKAS
+68 TNAAKSS
-75 VSRWNFLASARSA
+75 VSRWNFLASAKSA
-88 LVSLRDAIADKLSA
+88 LVSLRDAIADKLSS

-114 PTATVNSANTYD
+114 PTTTVSSASSYD
-126 DAKRNFDQ
+126 DAKSNFDQ
-134 AKAGLQSAN
+134 AKTGLGSAT
-143 TLEDYESNMA
+143 TLAEYETNMA
-153 KLTTAL
+153 NLTTAL
-159 QDMERLVG
+159 QDMERLAG
-167 SDPSHQAEINNIK
+167 TDAHRTEIANIK
-180 TALQA
+180 QALQTN
-185 EQEVI
+185 QEVI

-195 LVTIKNQNQ
+195 LVTIKNQNN

-210 TTTDSPDQLP
+210 KTTDSADQLP

-230 NVAEGVI
+230 NVADGVI
-237 KDLQAQQPSLPSNYN
+237 KELQQAQPNLPSNYN

-305 QQIIDAAQ
+305 QQIINESK
-313 AKITQLKQDNPEID
+313 AKITQLKQENPEIAT
-327 SSPIVVKA
+327 SPIVVKA

-370 AAGALKTSNT
+370 AAGALKTSST

-494 KQLYNAA
+494 KRLYNAA

-515 EGYAAYKTLNSLYSE
+515 EGYSAYKTLNSLYSE

>member
-54 ASVSE
+54 ASISE
-59 TKAATKTQE
+59 TKASTKTQE
-68 TNATKAS
+68 TNAAKSS
-75 VSRWNFLASARSA
+75 VSRWNFLASAKSA
-88 LVSLRDAIADKLSA
+88 LVSLRDAIADKLSS
-102 LTGSASKLEASA
+102 LTRSASKLEASA
-114 PTATVNSANTYD
+114 PSVTVNSANTYD
-126 DAKRNFDQ
+126 DAKINFDQ
-134 AKAGLQSAN
+134 AKNGLRSAN
-143 TLEDYESNMA
+143 TLEDYETKMA
-153 KLTTAL
+153 NLTTAL
-159 QDMERLVG
+159 QDMERLA
-167 SDPSHQAEINNIK
+167 STDAHRTEINDIK

-195 LVTIKNQNQ
+195 LVTIKNQNN

-210 TTTDSPDQLP
+210 KTTDSPDQLP

-230 NVAEGVI
+230 NVADGVI
-237 KDLQAQQPSLPSNYN
+237 KDLKAQNLPNYDA
-252 TVLTDAGNVITTSS
+252 VLTNAESVITASS

-305 QQIIDAAQ
+305 QQIINESK
-313 AKITQLKQDNPEID
+313 AKIEQLKQDNPEID
-327 SSPIVVKA
+327 SSPIVAKA
-335 EAQVTQAGKDIQ
+335 KDQVTQAEQDIQ
-347 TIKPSGSDIPIVGPS
+347 EIKPSGSDIPIVGPS

-370 AAGALKTSNT
+370 AAGALKTSST

-494 KQLYNAA
+494 KRLYNAA

-515 EGYAAYKTLNSLYSE
+515 EGYSAYKTLNSLYSE

-614 SISKAPQFGYPAV
+614 SISKAPQFGYPVV

>member
-59 TKAATKTQE
+59 TKASTKTQE
-68 TNATKAS
+68 TNAAKSS
-75 VSRWNFLASARSA
+75 VSRWNFLASAKSA
-88 LVSLRDAIADKLSA
+88 LVSLRDAIADKLSS
-102 LTGSASKLEASA
+102 LTRSASKLEASA
-114 PTATVNSANTYD
+114 PTTTVSSANTYD
-126 DAKRNFDQ
+126 DAKINFDQ
-134 AKAGLQSAN
+134 AKNGLQSAT
-143 TLEDYESNMA
+143 TLADYESNMA
-153 KLTTAL
+153 NLTAAL
-159 QDMERLVG
+159 QDMERLVD
-167 SDPSHQAEINNIK
+167 SSHQTELDAIK
-180 TALQA
+180 QALQDKKD
-185 EQEVI
+185 VI
-190 NKLNQ
+190 DKLNQ

-210 TTTDSPDQLP
+210 KTTDSPDQLP

-237 KDLQAQQPSLPSNYN
+237 KDLKAQNLTYDA
-252 TVLTDAGNVITTSS
+252 VLTNAESVITDSS
-266 EKGRKLATALQT
+266 DKGRKLANALQT

-305 QQIIDAAQ
+305 QQIINESK
-313 AKITQLKQDNPEID
+313 AKIEQLKQEHPDIAQ
-327 SSPIVVKA
+327 SPIVAKA
-335 EAQVTQAGKDIQ
+335 KDQVTQAEQDIQ

-370 AAGALKTSNT
+370 AAGALKTSST

-494 KQLYNAA
+494 KRLYNAA

-639 QLEKEFIAGEQNLAE
+639 QLEKEFMDGEQSLAE

>member
-1 MPMISGIGF
+1 
-10 FYGYLFIIKEEKFCF
+10 
-25 FCFFIMESGPESVSS
+25 MESGPESVSS

-59 TKAATKTQE
+59 TKASTKTQE
-68 TNATKAS
+68 TNAAKSS
-75 VSRWNFLASARSA
+75 VSRWNFLASAKSA
-88 LVSLRDAIADKLSA
+88 LVSLRDAIADKLSS

-114 PTATVNSANTYD
+114 PAVTVKSANTYD
-126 DAKRNFDQ
+126 EAKNNFDQ
-134 AKAGLQSAN
+134 AKAGLENAN
-143 TLEDYESNMA
+143 TLAGYESNMA
-153 KLTTAL
+153 NLTAAL

-167 SDPSHQAEINNIK
+167 SDQSHQTEINDIK

-185 EQEVI
+185 KQDVI
-190 NKLNQ
+190 DKLNQ

-230 NVAEGVI
+230 NVADGVI
-237 KDLQAQQPSLPSNYN
+237 KDLQAQQNLPSNYN

-313 AKITQLKQDNPEID
+313 AKITQLKQEHQEIA

-426 QLETMSEQIAG
+426 QLETMAEQIAG
-437 AEGGLPAEIQ
+437 AEGGLPAELQ

-494 KQLYNAA
+494 KRLYNAA

-515 EGYAAYKTLNSLYSE
+515 DGYAAYKTLNSLYSE

-639 QLEKEFIAGEQNLAE
+639 QLEKEFMDGEQNLAE